1 MRKLWRILV
10 AAVVATGLSASPA
23 AGASPRIESRLLQEF
38 WTYALETPVAE
49 NPFTLGTACVPLRR
63 DVVVPFATLDGG
75 PLTCTVTART
85 RVFVTVINWECST
98 SENPT
103 IGGSP
108 RELRSCARA
117 NVDAYPVHTLT
128 LDGRS
133 VPQTRVETHPIS
145 VHFPPDNV
153 LGTSDRHALSVG
165 VAWVA
170 LLPQLR
176 PGRHTIVIH
185 DSGPTVDPV
194 DSVTT
199 IVVSR

>member
-63 DVVVPFATLDGG
+63 DVVLPFATLDGG

-98 SENPT
+98 PLWQPLVRRRQLT
-103 IGGSP
+103 ITDPGAGM
-108 RELRSCARA
+108 EILR
-117 NVDAYPVHTLT
+117 DDDEGEPVA
-128 LDGRS
+128 S
-133 VPQTRVETHPIS
+133 
-145 VHFPPDNV
+145 
-153 LGTSDRHALSVG
+153 SDRG
-165 VAWVA
+165 R
-170 LLPQLR
+170 R
-176 PGRHTIVIH
+176 PW
-185 DSGPTVDPV
+185 SGG
-194 DSVTT
+194 
-199 IVVSR
+199 